1 MPSHNRPGPPAAAGD
16 VRTMLELGLGL
27 QRQGRLDEAARV
39 YSAVLE
45 RDAGNAD
52 ASHLLGMVALSQ
64 GRADEAIQLI
74 GRALAVAPDA
84 AAMYANR
91 ARALSQAQRHA
102 EAVADCDQALRR
114 DPGLVD
120 AHLIRG
126 EAMMRLQRLDE
137 ALASYEAAAGS
148 RPAAAQ
154 RGAGNVLYAMGRFE
168 KALSAYDKATALE
181 PGNALG
187 HFNRG
192 NTLRVLKAF
201 EAAIASY
208 EAGIAQAPGFAVA
221 HHNRA
226 LCLLHLGRLA
236 EGFEAYEWRR
246 RCPTFDD
253 PRYRLPNAWTGAEP
267 LAGRTLFIFPELF
280 QGDLIQFC
288 RYARTAERQGARV
301 ILGAPRAM
309 HRLLRTLSPGIELVG
324 EDVTPQR
331 YDLQCAL
338 MSLPRAFG
346 ARLETL
352 PGEVSYLSPELERVA
367 RWKERIGEHGL
378 KVGIVWQGSTLPY
391 SIPLQ
396 RSFPLAA
403 AQGLADVPGVRLISL
418 QKFNGLD
425 QLGTLPPG
433 MRVESLGDDFDP
445 GPDAFVD
452 TAAAMACCD
461 MVVTVDTSVAH
472 LAGALGVPGWVVLPY
487 VADWRWLSDR
497 PDCPWYPSLRL
508 FRQAVRGEWG
518 DAFAEM
524 SKALRDEAAQ
534 RLT

>member
-1 MPSHNRPGPPAAAGD
+1 MPFPNSPAPPPAGGD
-16 VRTMLELGLGL
+16 VRTLLEQGLGL

-45 RDAGNAD
+45 RDAANAD
-52 ASHLLGMVALSQ
+52 ACHLLGMVALSQ
-64 GRADEAIQLI
+64 GRADEAIDLI
-74 GRALAVAPDA
+74 GRALAAAPDA
-84 AAMYANR
+84 APMYANR

-102 EAVADCDQALRR
+102 EAVADCDQALRC
-114 DPGLVD
+114 DPGLAD
-120 AHLIRG
+120 ACLIRA
-126 EAMMRLQRLDE
+126 EALMRLQRFDE
-137 ALASYEAAAGS
+137 ALASFQAAAVA

-168 KALSAYDKATALE
+168 DALGAYDAATTLE

-192 NTLRVLKAF
+192 NTLRVLKQF
-201 EAAIASY
+201 DAAIASY
-208 EAGIAQAPGFAVA
+208 EAAIAQAPSFAQA

-236 EGFEAYEWRR
+236 EGFAAYEWRR

-253 PRYRLPNAWTGAEP
+253 PRYQLPSAWTGAEP

-288 RYARTAERQGARV
+288 RYARTAERQGAHV

-309 HRLLRTLSPGIELVG
+309 HRLLQTLSPSIELIG
-324 EDVTPQR
+324 EDETPR
-331 YDLQCAL
+331 RLDLQCAL
-338 MSLPRAFG
+338 MSLPHAFG
-346 ARLETL
+346 ATLESL
-352 PGEVSYLSPELERVA
+352 PGEATYLRPEPERAA
-367 RWKERIGEHGL
+367 RWRDRIGGQGF

-396 RSFPLAA
+396 RSFPLAEA
-403 AQGLADVPGVRLISL
+403 RALAEVAGVRLISL

-425 QLGTLPPG
+425 QLAALPPG
-433 MRVESLGDDFDP
+433 MRVESLGEDFDP

-461 MVVTVDTSVAH
+461 LVVTVDTSVAH
-472 LAGALGVPGWVVLPY
+472 LAGALGVPTWVALPY

-497 PDCPWYPSLRL
+497 TDCPWYPSLRL

-518 DAFAEM
+518 HVFAEM
-524 SKALRDEAAQ
+524 TKALRDEAAQ
-534 RLT
+534 RLS

>member
-1 MPSHNRPGPPAAAGD
+1 MPSHDSPGQPAAGD
-16 VRTMLELGLGL
+16 VRTMLERGLGL
-27 QRQGRLDEAARV
+27 QREGRLDEAARV
-39 YSAVLE
+39 YSAVLA
-45 RDAGNAD
+45 RDAANAD

-64 GRADEAIQLI
+64 GRADEAIVLI

-84 AAMYANR
+84 APMYANR

-114 DPGLVD
+114 DPGLAD

-126 EAMMRLQRLDE
+126 EALMRLQRFDE
-137 ALASYEAAAGS
+137 ALASYEAAAGV
-148 RPAAAQ
+148 RPAAAR

-168 KALSAYDKATALE
+168 DALIAYDSATALE

-192 NTLRVLKAF
+192 NTLRVLKQF

-208 EAGIAQAPGFAVA
+208 EAAIAQAPGFAVA

-253 PRYRLPNAWTGAEP
+253 PRYQLPNAWTGREP
-267 LAGRTLFIFPELF
+267 LTGKTLFVFPELF

-288 RYARTAERQGARV
+288 RYARMAERLGARV

-309 HRLLRTLSPGIELVG
+309 HRLLQTLSPGIELIG
-324 EDVTPQR
+324 EDETPAR

-338 MSLPRAFG
+338 MSMPHAFG
-346 ARLETL
+346 TTLETL
-352 PGEVSYLSPELERVA
+352 PGEANYLRPDPERVA
-367 RWKERIGEHGL
+367 RWRERIGQHGL

-403 AQGLADVPGVRLISL
+403 AQELAGVAGVRLIGL
-418 QKFNGLD
+418 QKFNGLE
-425 QLGTLPPG
+425 QLADLPSG
-433 MRVESLGDDFDP
+433 MHVETLGDDFDP
-445 GPDAFVD
+445 GPDAFID

-461 MVVTVDTSVAH
+461 LVVTVDTSVAH
-472 LAGALGVPGWVVLPY
+472 LAGALGVRGWVALPY

-508 FRQAVRGEWG
+508 FRQAVRGAWSHVFETM
-518 DAFAEM
+518 AQTLH
-524 SKALRDEAAQ
+524 SEAAS
-534 RLT
+534 RHR